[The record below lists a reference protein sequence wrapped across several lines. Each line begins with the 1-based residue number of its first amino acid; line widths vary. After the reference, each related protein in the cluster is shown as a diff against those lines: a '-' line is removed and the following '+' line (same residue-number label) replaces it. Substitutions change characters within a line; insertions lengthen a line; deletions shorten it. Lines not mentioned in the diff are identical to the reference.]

1 MNPLEHICGF
11 DQTVP
16 AAASEASFSQ
26 FAVNAAS
33 AAAASARAAPLLPK
47 YTSRKI
53 TAASRSLQQVVPMPV
68 PSHDGDKR
76 SGAAA
81 ILHCLATAMNA
92 TIITTPAST
101 SELLPS
107 ASRLDQ
113 SREPRHQPSGI
124 RPECEGQQN
133 ELE

>member
-92 TIITTPAST
+92 TIISHASIHQRTPAQCFTPGSVAGAT
-101 SELLPS
+101 SP
-107 ASRLDQ
+107 AI
-113 SREPRHQPSGI
+113 RHQAKV
-124 RPECEGQQN
+124 RRTAKRA
-133 ELE
+133 